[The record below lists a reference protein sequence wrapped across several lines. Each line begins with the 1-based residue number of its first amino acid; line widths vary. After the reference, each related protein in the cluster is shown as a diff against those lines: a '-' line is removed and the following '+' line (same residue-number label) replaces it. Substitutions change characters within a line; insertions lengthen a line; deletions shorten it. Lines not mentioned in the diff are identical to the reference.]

1 MARKDTSDN
10 IFKIFLGI
18 FPCLII
24 LIVLG
29 IFYQL
34 VSSSWL
40 SIKQFG
46 FKFLFTST
54 WDPVF
59 ENFGALPFIFG
70 TLVTSFVALL
80 IAIPVGLGAAI
91 YLAEYSQGWV
101 RRLIATMIDLLAAIP
116 SVIYGLWGI
125 FVLVPVMR
133 TTIQPFLGKYFGF
146 LPFFQGPKYGI
157 GILSASVI
165 LAIMIVPFII
175 SVTREVILAV
185 PNVYREAA
193 YAIGATRWEAI
204 RTIVLSYG
212 KAGIMGGIILA
223 LGRAIGE
230 TMAVTMIIGNNVKI
244 SASLFSPGYTLA
256 SVIANEFSEATS
268 NLYLAA
274 LIEIGLVLFLVSI
287 VVNVIARLMIW
298 SVSSNNK
305 ASVSPVGVI

>member
-1 MARKDTSDN
+1 MARKDTSDI
-10 IFKIFLGI
+10 IFKFFLGI

-34 VSSSWL
+34 VASSWL
-40 SIKQFG
+40 SIKHFG
-46 FKFLFTST
+46 FKFLYTTT

-70 TLVTSFVALL
+70 TLVTSLVALL
-80 IAIPVGLGAAI
+80 IAIPIGLGAAI
-91 YLAEYSQGWV
+91 FLAEYARGWV
-101 RRLIATMIDLLAAIP
+101 RRIIAIMIDLLAAVP

-125 FVLVPVMR
+125 FVLVPIMR
-133 TTIQPFLGKYFGF
+133 THVQPFLAKYLGF
-146 LPFFQGPKYGI
+146 LPFFQGPRYGI
-157 GILSASVI
+157 GILSASII

-175 SVTREVILAV
+175 SVAREVILAV

-193 YAIGATRWEAI
+193 YAVGATRWEAI

-268 NLYLAA
+268 DLYLAA
-274 LIEIGLVLFLVSI
+274 LIEIGLVLLFVS
-287 VVNVIARLMIW
+287 VFVNMIARILIW
-298 SVSSNNK
+298 SMSSK
-305 ASVSPVGVI
+305 GATSTPAGVM